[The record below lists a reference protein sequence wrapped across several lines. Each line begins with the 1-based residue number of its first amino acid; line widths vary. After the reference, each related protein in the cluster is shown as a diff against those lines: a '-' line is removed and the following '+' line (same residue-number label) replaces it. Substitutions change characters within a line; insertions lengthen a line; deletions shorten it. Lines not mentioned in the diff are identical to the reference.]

1 MGILIPENRM
11 SEIEKRFTE
20 WERNLSDGEKE
31 KGEVKGKL
39 LSKESR
45 NEFFNIIGNES
56 DILINPAI
64 IDLQIQKEFAP
75 ENMTE
80 ELRDLN
86 IKNITG
92 ITSEELRNAENLH
105 ARMIGNLS
113 DSQFL
118 KYMTLEVCIIEI
130 LRFSILFRNSENIKS
145 FWNKIKILVDRSS
158 TKDNSR
164 EEQVF
169 RKSLGWFLYNHT
181 KKNPFELI
189 EGVHDENHP
198 FIINF
203 DTHKGFDGRKMF
215 KHIYFKNSQDYM
227 GLQIID
233 IIANSMY
240 KSLNDL
246 DNSNGMLDFYK
257 KIMSHSPL
265 GSNSNLGFFYF
276 PSESQ
281 NSSPLRAKKYAVLQE
296 IIASK

>member
-1 MGILIPENRM
+1 M

-20 WERNLSDGEKE
+20 WEHNLSDGEKE

-64 IDLQIQKEFAP
+64 IDLQIQKEFIP

-80 ELRDLN
+80 ELLDLN
-86 IKNITG
+86 MKNIAG
-92 ITSEELRNAENLH
+92 ISSEELKSEENLQ

-118 KYMTLEVCIIEI
+118 KYMILEVCIIET
-130 LRFSILFRNSENIKS
+130 LRFSILFRNSENIKL
-145 FWNKIKILVDRSS
+145 FWNRIKILVDRSS
-158 TKDNSR
+158 TKENPR

-169 RKSLGWFLYNHT
+169 RRSLGWFLSNHT
-181 KKNPFELI
+181 KKKPFELI
-189 EGVHDENHP
+189 EGVHDKNHP
-198 FIINF
+198 FMKNF
-203 DTHKGFDGRKMF
+203 VTQKRYAGRKMF

-233 IIANSMY
+233 IIANSLY

-246 DNSNGMLDFYK
+246 DNSNGMLNFYK
-257 KIMSHSPL
+257 KIMRHSPM
-265 GSNSNLGFFYF
+265 GSNSNLGFFYLR
-276 PSESQ
+276 SEIQ